1 MSMSDAHWNERGL
14 SEHPHER
21 EALEFLRQGL
31 PDHDPW
37 HAWARLQFRALDG
50 SENEVDL
57 LVFGP
62 AGFFLV
68 EIKAWEGAIDG
79 DQGTITLNSGGR
91 ARQVDH
97 PLRLL
102 DLKCKRLKSLL
113 ESQPEARQSK
123 YALPFLEGLLFL
135 SHANEIRLEGPGAS
149 GVCLRDPKCP
159 GILEVLRNRSG
170 AGLRPLPRGDYNRP
184 VAKLLAKAL
193 EQAGVSPRS
202 TAREIEGFLL
212 GDTLEET
219 TYYRDRVGRTKSG
232 PRVER
237 RIRIYSVPVGSQLS
251 REQVN
256 EAADREAVVLSALD
270 HPGIL
275 RLLHWTRTDLGPALF
290 FEHLPKAQR
299 LDHFLRERGERL
311 HPYHRI
317 GILNQVAEAV
327 RYAHSKG
334 IVHRALAPQNVLVVD
349 PDEDKLRVQV
359 TNWQTGA
366 RAPRDAGTLHSTF
379 ASLHSTSNPGAYLEQ
394 TAAVYAAP
402 ELRDDP
408 SQRLPTVDVFSLGAL
423 CFRIFS
429 GHAPAGSQGELF
441 QLLQQHRGLSLAA
454 VQNGTLPSL
463 ERLVR
468 EATAV
473 EPMRRMATVEDFQL
487 GILEFEDELTRPDR
501 PQIQSPEDAVQGMEF
516 SGGVVLGRRLG
527 MGSIAI
533 AFDARRGDDALV
545 LKWARK
551 PEHNSR
557 IEGEAAAVRKLECDY
572 IVRVVD
578 EVDELGCRGYLMR
591 PPSKYT
597 LRKYL
602 ADEGPLHLELL
613 ERFGTQLLEAVEHL
627 QARGIAHRDIKPDNI
642 GITDAGRKQSLAI
655 ALFDFSLTNT
665 PVTDIQAGTP
675 RYLDPFLGER
685 RRKQWDL
692 AAERYAAA
700 VTLHEMA
707 TGTLPRWGDGMT
719 AAALTEGEV
728 HVDSDLFPSEARSGL
743 TKFFQ
748 KALARQPRDRFND
761 ATEMREAWTRAVTGS
776 LETRHV
782 EAHREG
788 TISAAEILA
797 IVESAGVNTSL
808 TSLPLSTRAA
818 NCLGRLGID
827 SVKALLETP
836 PRILFMTRGVG
847 QKTRVELDQ
856 LQETL
861 RARFP
866 EVEIRTGRPAPA
878 VAADASL
885 ERDLAEAPTSIE
897 LLVERAFRTVGR
909 LVQRQGEALDRFLGL
924 AEGQDTSLDPW
935 PTQSAV
941 ATQADI
947 AQPNLSLLLKRC
959 REKWSTDVELNAV
972 RNHVALV
979 LDAAGG
985 VLTLPEGA
993 AALLAHRSS
1002 DEIEPKRSAVAR
1014 ALLRILTESES
1025 GQEEPR
1031 WQTSRRAGQI
1041 LLAASPAHA
1050 SYALDLGAAADRVV
1064 QGPEVLG
1071 SAHVEQALA
1080 EVARPGSVA
1089 PLPPGRAPRLA
1100 AACSARADLSSR
1112 GELYA
1117 KGLAAER
1124 ALRLSIDSVAAL
1136 AERPKSGI
1144 PSTQR
1149 ILTEERLREHIK
1161 GRYPRSAELPTRPA
1175 LDKLLEEVGL
1185 EANWDP
1191 TQDAYSLREPEAL
1204 SVVSPSTL
1212 RTRIPPRPAAS
1223 GVRPREAVRFEEDL
1237 VHTLNQRGLR
1247 VLMVDPRD
1255 LVEARDQLIES
1266 FRDLRAISLDSELIQ
1281 AMRAHA
1287 ERKQVQWPVVLAADS
1302 RGSTERGGWYKL
1314 QTLVE
1319 AALGAVRA
1327 ELMASTAPLL
1337 ITDLGLLARYGR
1349 LSLIEDLRAAAGT
1362 AHPGTVILIPTD
1374 QQSSQP
1380 MLDGMVVPALPGQF
1394 ERIPRAWLRPVTT
1407 R

>member
-1 MSMSDAHWNERGL
+1 MSAPRWLERGL

-21 EALEFLRQGL
+21 AALEHLRQGL

-50 SENEVDL
+50 SENEIDL

-68 EIKAWEGAIDG
+68 EIKAWEGAIHG
-79 DQGTITLNSGGR
+79 DQGTITLFSGGR
-91 ARQVDH
+91 PRQVDH

-113 ESQPEARQSK
+113 EAQVASK
-123 YALPFLEGLLFL
+123 SSRFTLPFLEGVLFL
-135 SHANEIRLEGPGAS
+135 SNASELRLEGPAAS
-149 GVCLRDPKCP
+149 GVCLRDPKRP
-159 GILEVLRNRSG
+159 GILDLLRNRSG

-184 VAKLLAKAL
+184 AAKLIAKAL
-193 EQAGVSPRS
+193 EQAGVAPRS
-202 TAREIEGFLL
+202 AAREIEGYVL

-219 TYYRDRVGRTKSG
+219 TYYRDRIGRTQSG

-237 RIRIYSVPVGSQLS
+237 RIRIYSVPMGSQLS
-251 REQVN
+251 REQVV

-270 HPGIL
+270 HPGVL

-311 HPYHRI
+311 HPHHRI
-317 GILNQVAEAV
+317 GILNQIAEAV

-349 PDEDKLRVQV
+349 PDEETLRVKV

-366 RAPRDAGTLHSTF
+366 RAPRDAGTIHSTF

-394 TAAVYAAP
+394 SAAVYSAP

-408 SQRLPTVDVFSLGAL
+408 LQRAPTIDVFSLGAL

-429 GHAPAGSQGELF
+429 GQAPAGSQGELF
-441 QLLQQHRGLSLAA
+441 QRLQEHRSLTLAA

-463 ERLVR
+463 EKLVR

-473 EPMRRMATVEDFQL
+473 EPMRRMATVDDFQD

-501 PQIQSPEDAVQGMEF
+501 PEVQSPEDAVQGMEL
-516 SGGVVLGRRLG
+516 SGGVILGRRLG
-527 MGSIAI
+527 MGSVAV
-533 AFDARRGDDALV
+533 AFEARRGEESFV

-551 PEHNSR
+551 PEHNDR
-557 IEGEAAAVRKLECDY
+557 IEDEAAALRKLACDS
-572 IVRVVD
+572 IVRVVEEID
-578 EVDELGCRGYLMR
+578 DLGCRGYLMR

-602 ADEGPLHLELL
+602 VDEGPLQLELL

-627 QARGIAHRDIKPDNI
+627 QSRGIAHRDIKPDNI

-655 ALFDFSLTNT
+655 ALFDFSLANT
-665 PVTDIQAGTP
+665 PVTDIHAGTP

-707 TGTLPRWGDGMT
+707 TGTLPRWGDGLT
-719 AAALTEGEV
+719 AAALTTGDV

-748 KALARQPRDRFND
+748 KALARQLSDRFRD
-761 ATEMREAWTRAVTGS
+761 ATEMREAWSRAVTGS
-776 LETRHV
+776 LETRHL
-782 EAHREG
+782 APRSEG
-788 TISAAEILA
+788 AGSANEILA
-797 IVESAGVNTSL
+797 AVETAGINTPV

-827 SVKALLETP
+827 SVKVLLETP
-836 PRILFMTRGVG
+836 PRILFMSRGVG

-861 RARFP
+861 RGRFP
-866 EVEIRTGRPAPA
+866 EIEIRTGRAPA
-878 VAADASL
+878 AATASPSAEL
-885 ERDLAEAPTSIE
+885 ALAEAPPSIE
-897 LLVERAFRTVGR
+897 LLIERAFRAAGR

-924 AEGQDTSLDPW
+924 AEGQDTAVDPW

-941 ATQADI
+941 ATQAGI

-959 REKWSTDVELNAV
+959 REKWLSDAELSPV
-972 RNHVALV
+972 RAHIAQV
-979 LDAAGG
+979 LESAGG
-985 VLTLPEGA
+985 VLTLSEGT

-1002 DEIEPKRSAVAR
+1002 DEIEPKRSTVGR
-1014 ALLRILTESES
+1014 ALLRILTEAES

-1031 WQTSRRAGQI
+1031 WQPSRRGGQI

-1050 SYALDLGAAADRVV
+1050 SYALDLGATADRVV
-1064 QGPEVLG
+1064 RGPEVLG
-1071 SAHVEQALA
+1071 AAAVEQVLA
-1080 EVARPGSVA
+1080 EVSRPVSVS

-1100 AACSARADLSSR
+1100 AACSMRADLSSR
-1112 GELYA
+1112 SELYA

-1136 AERPKSGI
+1136 AERPKASI
-1144 PSTQR
+1144 PTTQR
-1149 ILTEERLREHIK
+1149 LLSEARLREHIK
-1161 GRYPRSAELPTRPA
+1161 GRYPRSADLPARPA
-1175 LDKLLEEVGL
+1175 LDHLLQESGL

-1191 TQDAYSLREPEAL
+1191 THGAYALREPEAL
-1204 SVVSPSTL
+1204 SVISPSTL
-1212 RTRIPPRPAAS
+1212 RTRLPIRSAAP
-1223 GVRPREAVRFEEDL
+1223 GARTREVVQFEEGL
-1237 VHTLNQRGLR
+1237 AHVLSQRGLR
-1247 VLMVDPRD
+1247 VLMVDARD
-1255 LVEARDQLIES
+1255 LVEARDQLVES
-1266 FRDLRAISLDSELIQ
+1266 FRELRAISLDSELIQ
-1281 AMRAHA
+1281 AMRAEA
-1287 ERKQVQWPVVLAADS
+1287 ERNRVQWPVVQAADS
-1302 RGSTERGGWYKL
+1302 RGATDRAGWDRL
-1314 QTLVE
+1314 QRLVE
-1319 AALGAVRA
+1319 SALSAVRA
-1327 ELMASTAPLL
+1327 ELFASTHPLL

-1349 LSLIEDLRAAAGT
+1349 MSLVEELRAAAGS
-1362 AHPGTVILIPTD
+1362 AHPGTVILIPSN
-1374 QQSSQP
+1374 QQASQP
-1380 MLDGMVVPALPGQF
+1380 MLDGVAVPVLPGQF
-1394 ERIPRAWLRPVTT
+1394 ERIPRAWLRPVAAH
-1407 R
+1407 